1 MRIRIA
7 RQRARLSQEAL
18 AANLGVTR
26 SAVANWEGADDVLPA
41 SARLAKLAKLTG
53 VNYEWLATGRGAIGY
68 AGNDSGAPAMEGDVV
83 YDEFERRL
91 LDAFRRMKPAARF
104 QSLLRLE
111 EEATLLAKARY
122 KTRA

>member
-1 MRIRIA
+1 M
-7 RQRARLSQEAL
+7 
-18 AANLGVTR
+18 
-26 SAVANWEGADDVLPA
+26 ANWEGADDVLPA

-68 AGNDSGAPAMEGDVV
+68 AGNDSGAPTMEGDVV
-83 YDEFERRL
+83 YNEFERRL
-91 LDAFRRMKPAARF
+91 LDAFRRMRPTARL

-111 EEATLLAKARY
+111 AEATSLAKAGY